1 MAASASGLRER
12 GLGLRCWVGGGWGV
26 GGLGEF
32 GICFWVILAAGA
44 SRSSRE
50 GRLGT
55 AREVTGIQ
63 RFS

>member
-12 GLGLRCWVGGGWGV
+12 GLGLRGV

-44 SRSSRE
+44 GRSSRE